1 MKKYTIAK
9 YIRLSMEDLDL
20 CDSEEKAESVSIS
33 NQRNFINV
41 FMEQKEEFKGAE
53 VREFVDD
60 GYSGTNFDR
69 PAMKEMLRLCKQG
82 EINCIIVK
90 DLSRFGRNY
99 LEVGDYLE
107 QIFPFLGIRFISIND
122 GFDSKNFFGQ
132 TGGMDVAFKNFIY
145 EMYSR
150 DLSEKVKSG
159 VTTCM
164 KRGEYYAGCMV
175 YGYQKSSDGKR
186 MEEVDE
192 VAYQYMDPYPGRG
205 KVRGAFWNL
214 DQVSGKFYFKQT
226 LKFLDKIKPDI
237 IILYEPN
244 SILYVLKMLNLSKKE
259 GFKLVIETTEWR
271 NPKDY
276 RGIIPRVIN
285 TEKDLQKKYIDKKVG
300 NVIAISKYLYQH
312 YLEQNCNTILLPPI
326 FPEADKKKKL
336 IRENSDNRKVLKIVY
351 AGALASKD
359 YIDTLLHAII
369 RLNTDEVRVVI
380 DIIGPDKMQV
390 QKLVGND
397 ELEKYGIYCHGRLSH
412 DKTLSIVE
420 KADLS
425 VLLRMNKRYAK
436 AGVST
441 KFCEAMM
448 LGVPSICTSVGG
460 TDLFIKDKYNGF
472 LVRDNDLNT
481 LEATL
486 LDIISLSRDQI
497 EEIKNN
503 ALTTANEL
511 FTPDKYIEQFNAF
524 LNKCK

>member
-1 MKKYTIAK
+1 MYMNDGNKTKINLRNKSVFITGVAGFIGSNLAK
-9 YIRLSMEDLDL
+9 RLLSTVEGVKVVGLDNMNHYYDVRL
-20 CDSEEKAESVSIS
+20 
-33 NQRNFINV
+33 
-41 FMEQKEEFKGAE
+41 KEA
-53 VREFVDD
+53 
-60 GYSGTNFDR
+60 
-69 PAMKEMLRLCKQG
+69 RLN
-82 EINCIIVK
+82 E
-90 DLSRFGRNY
+90 
-99 LEVGDYLE
+99 LE
-107 QIFPFLGIRFISIND
+107 QFDNFSFVKGNLADKAVIESIFEQYKPEIVVNLGAQAGVRYSITNPD
-122 GFDSKNFFGQ
+122 
-132 TGGMDVAFKNFIY
+132 
-145 EMYSR
+145 
-150 DLSEKVKSG
+150 
-159 VTTCM
+159 
-164 KRGEYYAGCMV
+164 
-175 YGYQKSSDGKR
+175 
-186 MEEVDE
+186 
-192 VAYQYMDPYPGRG
+192 AY
-205 KVRGAFWNL
+205 VEAN
-214 DQVSGKFYFKQT
+214 KQT

-460 TDLFIKDKYNGF
+460 TDLFVKDKYNGF
-472 LVRDNDLNT
+472 LVRNNDLNT
-481 LEATL
+481 LETTL
-486 LDIISLSRDQI
+486 LSIIDLSREQI

>member
-1 MKKYTIAK
+1 
-9 YIRLSMEDLDL
+9 
-20 CDSEEKAESVSIS
+20 
-33 NQRNFINV
+33 
-41 FMEQKEEFKGAE
+41 
-53 VREFVDD
+53 
-60 GYSGTNFDR
+60 
-69 PAMKEMLRLCKQG
+69 
-82 EINCIIVK
+82 
-90 DLSRFGRNY
+90 
-99 LEVGDYLE
+99 
-107 QIFPFLGIRFISIND
+107 
-122 GFDSKNFFGQ
+122 
-132 TGGMDVAFKNFIY
+132 
-145 EMYSR
+145 
-150 DLSEKVKSG
+150 
-159 VTTCM
+159 
-164 KRGEYYAGCMV
+164 
-175 YGYQKSSDGKR
+175 
-186 MEEVDE
+186 
-192 VAYQYMDPYPGRG
+192 
-205 KVRGAFWNL
+205 
-214 DQVSGKFYFKQT
+214 
-226 LKFLDKIKPDI
+226 
-237 IILYEPN
+237 
-244 SILYVLKMLNLSKKE
+244 MLNLSKKE

-276 RGIIPRVIN
+276 RGIMPRVIN